1 MCGVAGSPAVC
12 TMSLKICSVIFRTC
26 KMKTVFSVLVTATL
40 LSGCYSE
47 LDPQVYK
54 AKQALYKEVM
64 LNGEV
69 LGSDG
74 KVHTVKYNGDIYTCY
89 NSTGFCTVR

>member
-1 MCGVAGSPAVC
+1 
-12 TMSLKICSVIFRTC
+12 
-26 KMKTVFSVLVTATL
+26 MKTVFSALVTATL

-89 NSTGFCTVR
+89 NSTGFCTIR